1 MFCTKCGVNLTSDAK
16 FCAGCGTK
24 VVGGSSESMPAAME
38 ASRVPTAQ
46 GTLVG
51 AFANHRQSLT
61 GRQIAGA
68 LFGVIGLG
76 AIGAT
81 FLSAHKELIAGD
93 PTKDAAV
100 QFVQK
105 GLRSPDSFSLVSYR
119 EFWSGNA
126 ADGKNA
132 HVSRVVF
139 NAQNGFGA
147 TIRGCQLL
155 AFKLQGDQM
164 TWDPITGV
172 RDCSEWPAEEK
183 LDPELLALI
192 Q

>member
-1 MFCTKCGVNLTSDAK
+1 MLFGA
-16 FCAGCGTK
+16 
-24 VVGGSSESMPAAME
+24 VGLSSGNSVGITRGAWIFLIGAILMALSIWWGRRNRTGAAAME
-38 ASRVPTAQ
+38 ASRMPTAQ

-105 GLRSPDSFSLVSYR
+105 GLRSPEIGRASGR
-119 EFWSGNA
+119 E
-126 ADGKNA
+126 
-132 HVSRVVF
+132 
-139 NAQNGFGA
+139 
-147 TIRGCQLL
+147 
-155 AFKLQGDQM
+155 
-164 TWDPITGV
+164 
-172 RDCSEWPAEEK
+172 
-183 LDPELLALI
+183 
-192 Q
+192 